1 MVMYAELL
9 YQCDIRVPV
18 VLGTFA
24 KCCYFGLCRGF
35 CAGAG
40 AIAGTATAGAI
51 IAGNTAADATYGR
64 FNDPARQ

>member
-9 YQCDIRVPV
+9 YLRHIRVSV
-18 VLGTFA
+18 VLGIFA

-40 AIAGTATAGAI
+40 AIAGTATAGAT
-51 IAGNTAADATYGR
+51 IAGTTAADATYGG